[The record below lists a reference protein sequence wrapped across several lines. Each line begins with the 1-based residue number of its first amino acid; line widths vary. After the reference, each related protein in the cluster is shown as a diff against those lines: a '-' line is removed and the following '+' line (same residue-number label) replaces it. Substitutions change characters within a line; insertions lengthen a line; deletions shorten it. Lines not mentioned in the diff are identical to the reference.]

1 MASFDLSDAQALRDY
16 QGIDPATVLRL
27 RQAVYS
33 HEYLTPKDMELVFAV
48 ARKARHQSCPEWVS
62 FFCEVLTDYVVH
74 QNDPHD
80 YVPDEKADWLAA
92 TLARNGGIGARS
104 EFWMLIDVMTHALG
118 VPASL
123 SSFALREIKSAII
136 NGRRDAF
143 HDEDHPA
150 GVVTRADVDALRAV
164 LYAAKTGTAGH
175 VTREEAEALFDIA
188 HATAQAQNDPSFDDL
203 FARAIGNYLMAI
215 NVGVPDAGE
224 ALHFEKWLD
233 EKESLP
239 RFLSGLLHRA
249 PAGNTFNVLKS
260 PAQAFE
266 EDLARRAAAEAALRH
281 DSERI
286 TEPKAAWVV
295 THLTREGKLTS
306 AETRLLQ
313 FLGAEAPSIA
323 PSLQTL
329 IEKAKVAGAR

>member
-1 MASFDLSDAQALRDY
+1 MATFDLSDGQALRPD

-27 RQAVYS
+27 RQSVYS
-33 HEYLTPKDMELVFAV
+33 HEHLTPTDMELAV
-48 ARKARHQSCPEWVS
+48 ACKARRQSCPEWVS

-74 QNDPHD
+74 QNDPYD
-80 YVPDEKADWLAA
+80 YVPQEKADWLAA
-92 TLARNGGIGARS
+92 TIAKNGGLGTRS

-118 VPASL
+118 VPGSL
-123 SSFALREIKSAII
+123 SSFALREIQTAII

-150 GVVTRADVDALRAV
+150 GMVTRADVDALRAV

-188 HATAQAQNDPSFDDL
+188 HATAHAQNDASFDDL
-203 FARAIGNYLMAI
+203 FARAVGNYLMAI
-215 NVGVPDAGE
+215 NVDVPDAGE

-239 RFLSGLLHRA
+239 RFLSGILHRA

-266 EDLARRAAAEAALRH
+266 DDLAGRDAAEAALRH
-281 DSERI
+281 DSEQI
-286 TEPKAAWVV
+286 TEPKAAWVIA
-295 THLTREGKLTS
+295 HLTREGELTS

-313 FLGAEAPSIA
+313 FLGAEAPSVA
-323 PSLQTL
+323 PSLQGL
-329 IEKAKVAGAR
+329 IDKVKVAGAR